1 MDAITLRKRPSQQRS
16 AATMAAVLEAAA
28 QVLEAGG
35 LSAFNTNAV
44 AARAGVSIGSL
55 YQYFPGKDA
64 VMAALIRLEAAR
76 FEAEL
81 ATALEATASLPLP
94 QAVERLV
101 ALAVAS
107 QTARPNLARILD
119 LEERRLGLEI
129 EVTQRSQTTVGQLT
143 QFLAGR
149 GVRDPQIAAGDLQN
163 LVRGMIDGAL
173 HAEPNDLTR
182 RIVRAAMGYLRG

>member
-1 MDAITLRKRPSQQRS
+1 MNAITLRKRPSQQRS